1 MGFLYSFVSLD
12 QAQLARRRQLLDNYG
27 QFAQIS
33 GLIVPLFAFQI
44 SVAVRFIH
52 RKVLNSKQDQRR
64 KEHQS
69 PRVSSFPKITANP
82 SNSFWARFRWALD
95 EEVFPGWGAR
105 REWLVGALW
114 TMWLLLLVVKD
125 TGDGAL
131 ISSWR

>member
-1 MGFLYSFVSLD
+1 MGYLYRFVSLD

-44 SVAVRFIH
+44 SVAVRFIL
-52 RKVLNSKQDQRR
+52 RKVMNSKQDQRS
-64 KEHQS
+64 KDHQS
-69 PRVSSFPKITANP
+69 PRVSSFPKFTANS
-82 SNSFWARFRWALD
+82 SNSFWARCRWALD
-95 EEVFPGWGAR
+95 EEVFPGWGTR

-114 TMWLLLLVVKD
+114 AMWLLLLVVKD

>member
-33 GLIVPLFAFQI
+33 GLAVPLLAFPI
-44 SVAVRFIH
+44 SAAVRFVLG
-52 RKVLNSKQDQRR
+52 KVLNSKQDQRS

-69 PRVSSFPKITANP
+69 PRESSFPKVTAKP
-82 SNSFWARFRWALD
+82 SNSFGARFRWALN
-95 EEVFPGWGAR
+95 EEVFPGWGTR

-131 ISSWR
+131 ISRWR